1 MSLGITDDAHYTA
14 IASAIRAKAGTDSTY
29 TPSQMASAIEGIQA
43 GGGGD
48 SQTDELLARTVTS
61 YVNSTAKSIGAC
73 AFAGCSSLSTIEMT
87 ACEHIDGM
95 SCFDG
100 CVSLTNVSLP
110 ACTSLFGGGTFCYL
124 SNLSTVD
131 LPVCPK
137 LPVMTFGG
145 CTNLTSVNAPACT
158 SVGSMA
164 FQSCTA
170 LTAIY
175 LPACESVDAYAFQGC
190 TALVVASIPVC
201 TVLSTSAFAN
211 CTNLISLYLDG
222 VSAVP
227 SILAGSDYFS
237 STPIGGYSDV
247 AGQYGSIFVPASLAD
262 AFRSDRYWSYFS
274 SRIVGV

>member
-14 IASAIRAKAGTDSTY
+14 IASAIRAKVGTDSTY
-29 TPSQMASAIEGIQA
+29 APSQMASAIEGIQA

-48 SQTDELLARTVTS
+48 SQTDELLARTITS
-61 YVNSTAKSIGAC
+61 YVNSTAKSIGTC

-87 ACEHIDGM
+87 ACERIDGM
-95 SCFDG
+95 SCFGG
-100 CVSLTNVSLP
+100 CASLTNVSLP
-110 ACTSLFGGGTFCYL
+110 ACTSIFGATFCYL
-124 SNLSTVD
+124 YNLSTVD
-131 LPVCPK
+131 LPVCSA
-137 LPVMTFGG
+137 LPVMTFCE

-170 LTAIY
+170 LTAID
-175 LPACESVDAYAFQGC
+175 LPACEVVDTYGFAGC
-190 TALVVASIPVC
+190 TALVAVSIPVC
-201 TVLSTSAFAN
+201 TMLSTSVFAN
-211 CTNLISLYLDG
+211 CANLISLYLDG
-222 VSAVP
+222 VSAVT
-227 SILAGSDYFS
+227 SIIAGSNYFDG
-237 STPIGGYSDV
+237 TPIGGYSDV